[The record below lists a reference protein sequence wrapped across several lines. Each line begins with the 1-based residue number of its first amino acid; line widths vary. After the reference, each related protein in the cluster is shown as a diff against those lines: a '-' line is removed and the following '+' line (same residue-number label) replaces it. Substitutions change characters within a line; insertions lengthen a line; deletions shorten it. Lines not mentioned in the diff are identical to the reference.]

1 MADREEEDHICPV
14 QFSAQEGRIKKVGS
28 HPVTIKFDNVTY
40 KIITKKTGFRIGK
53 RTSSNL
59 KLADDSNEK
68 VILKGITGMVQPGE
82 MLAILGPSG
91 CGKTS
96 LLTALGGRLVVGG
109 KLGGTI
115 TYNGKPYF
123 SNAMNRNT
131 GYVSQDDKFYAHLTV
146 TETLM
151 FTALLRLPNTITK
164 EEKRI
169 RTEEVITQ
177 LGLTGCKNNI
187 MGGPFIRGV
196 SGGERK
202 RASIGQEILTNPSLL
217 LLDEPTTGLD
227 STSAQQVVSML
238 GALASEGQRTVL
250 MSIHQ
255 PSSKLFY
262 MFHKILLLSD
272 GNPLYFGKGDETM
285 EYFSSIDYSS
295 SVAMNPSDFLVD
307 LANGVYLDD
316 LDEERRKDVKQ
327 GLVLAYKNNL
337 LNRLKEEQKLEV
349 HNSGLSRYGQMDKD
363 VGQWPTTWDQ
373 EFSVLLKRDLVER
386 KHVSF
391 SVMQVC
397 EMLIMSFLC
406 GILWWK
412 SSINQIED
420 QIGFIFFSNMYWS
433 LAPMFTA
440 ILTFPQERMMII
452 KEQSSRM
459 YRLSSYFIAR
469 NVADLPMELAL
480 PSIFVTVTYWTAGFK
495 PTVGS
500 FLETLAVVLY
510 NVLVSQGLGLAIGST
525 IMNPRMGTVLGGIL
539 SQGFLLACGFYIRN
553 VPSFISWIKYL
564 SHNYYVYKLLLGSQY
579 KNDDLYPCGPNVSCR
594 VGNNPT
600 IKNVGLGNEVISVVA
615 LGLMLVGYRV
625 IAYMSLKK
633 LRETK

>member
-1 MADREEEDHICPV
+1 
-14 QFSAQEGRIKKVGS
+14 
-28 HPVTIKFDNVTY
+28 
-40 KIITKKTGFRIGK
+40 
-53 RTSSNL
+53 
-59 KLADDSNEK
+59 
-68 VILKGITGMVQPGE
+68 
-82 MLAILGPSG
+82 
-91 CGKTS
+91 
-96 LLTALGGRLVVGG
+96 
-109 KLGGTI
+109 
-115 TYNGKPYF
+115 
-123 SNAMNRNT
+123 
-131 GYVSQDDKFYAHLTV
+131 
-146 TETLM
+146 
-151 FTALLRLPNTITK
+151 
-164 EEKRI
+164 
-169 RTEEVITQ
+169 
-177 LGLTGCKNNI
+177 
-187 MGGPFIRGV
+187 MGGSFIRGV
-196 SGGERK
+196 SSGERK
-202 RASIGQEILTNPSLL
+202 RVSIGQEILTNPSLL

-227 STSAQQVVSML
+227 STWSQQVVSML

-255 PSSKLFY
+255 PSNFVVVRWQSF
-262 MFHKILLLSD
+262 ILRQ
-272 GNPLYFGKGDETM
+272 GDETM

-316 LDEERRKDVKQ
+316 LDEERREDVKQ

-337 LNRLKEEQKLEV
+337 LNRLMEEQTLEV

-363 VGQWPTTWDQ
+363 VGQWPTTWGQ
-373 EFSVLLKRDLVER
+373 EFSVLLKRDLLER

-397 EMLIMSFLC
+397 DMLIMSFLC

-420 QIGFIFFSNMYWS
+420 QIGFIFFSNMYWT

-459 YRLSSYFIAR
+459 YRLPSYFIAR

-500 FLETLAVVLY
+500 FFRNPSCCAIQC
-510 NVLVSQGLGLAIGST
+510 VSF
-525 IMNPRMGTVLGGIL
+525 P
-539 SQGFLLACGFYIRN
+539 RN

-564 SHNYYVYKLLLGSQY
+564 SHNYYVYRLMLDSQY
-579 KNDDLYPCGPNVSCR
+579 KNDDLYPCEPNVSCR

-600 IKNVGLGNEVISVVA
+600 IKNVGLGNELISVVA
-615 LGLMLVGYRV
+615 LGLMLRLEKNVSIVRFDPG
-625 IAYMSLKK
+625 SLLCEFDAPNHLCK
-633 LRETK
+633 LLVV